1 MGYEIGE
8 ALGFNLF
15 LIIFVVLARKRKN
28 PWVLY
33 LVGLGVYLVAYAGA
47 FIEANLRGE
56 SVSAIRIL
64 LTIVI
69 AVNGAFVCNKAKKSQ
84 K

>member
-1 MGYEIGE
+1 MGYEISE

-15 LIIFVVLARKRKN
+15 LIIFIVLARKRKN

-69 AVNGAFVCNKAKKSQ
+69 AVIGAFVCNKAKKSQ